1 MPIVPCVNC
10 RSPMEQIADDILHCG
25 ECGFSFRFDDVQIQ
39 HEREIEWGLSLI
51 AQRLHRTRRD
61 RFLRQLN

>member
-10 RSPMEQIADDILHCG
+10 RSPMEQIENDILHCS

-39 HEREIEWGLSLI
+39 HEREIEWGLSLM
-51 AQRLHRTRRD
+51 AQRLRYAQRVAALRR
-61 RFLRQLN
+61 LN